1 MSAAPVE
8 RGHGEQPLI
17 AEANRIMERLPG
29 RRVEIIGGQILV
41 TPSPD
46 VAHSRAL
53 KKVTQ
58 PLTAAGLDD
67 SETEIHQGIGVWL
80 PSGREDYAIP
90 DLCLVESD
98 IDEYLI
104 ENNSYDPSVFR
115 LVLEVTSSN
124 WKTDL
129 QTKVSAYAEAKI
141 PVYVI
146 VDRKHQRLHVLTDP
160 TEYDY
165 TTHRIHAPGEIVT
178 LPDSI
183 GAKVSLDVAEILEAG
198 QSQRTP

>member
-8 RGHGEQPLI
+8 QPHGDRSLI
-17 AEANRIMERLPG
+17 AEANRIMDRLPG

-46 VAHSRAL
+46 VAHARAL
-53 KKVTQ
+53 KKVTR
-58 PLTAAGLDD
+58 PFEAAGLDED
-67 SETEIHQGIGVWL
+67 DTEVHQAIGVWL
-80 PSGREDYAIP
+80 PDGPEDYAIP
-90 DLCLVESD
+90 DLCIVEADIEEHLVE
-98 IDEYLI
+98 
-104 ENNSYDPSVFR
+104 NNCYDPLVFR

-124 WKTDL
+124 WKADL
-129 QTKVSAYAEAKI
+129 RTKVTAYAQAKI

-160 TEYDY
+160 AADEYAA
-165 TTHRIHAPGEIVT
+165 HRIHAPGELVT

-183 GAKVSLDVAEILEAG
+183 GAKVTLDVAEILRAG
-198 QSQRTP
+198 QPKGD

>member
-8 RGHGEQPLI
+8 QPHGDRSLI
-17 AEANRIMERLPG
+17 AEANRIMDRLPG

-46 VAHSRAL
+46 VAHARAL
-53 KKVTQ
+53 KKVTR
-58 PLTAAGLDD
+58 PFEAAGLDED
-67 SETEIHQGIGVWL
+67 ATEVHQAIGVWL
-80 PSGREDYAIP
+80 PDGPEDYAIP
-90 DLCLVESD
+90 DLCIVEADIEEHLV
-98 IDEYLI
+98 
-104 ENNSYDPSVFR
+104 ENNSYDPVVFR

-124 WKTDL
+124 WKADL
-129 QTKVSAYAEAKI
+129 RTKVTAYAQAKI

-160 TEYDY
+160 SGDEYA
-165 TTHRIHAPGEIVT
+165 THRIHAPGELVT

-183 GAKVSLDVAEILEAG
+183 GAKVTLDVAEILRAG
-198 QSQRTP
+198 QPKGD